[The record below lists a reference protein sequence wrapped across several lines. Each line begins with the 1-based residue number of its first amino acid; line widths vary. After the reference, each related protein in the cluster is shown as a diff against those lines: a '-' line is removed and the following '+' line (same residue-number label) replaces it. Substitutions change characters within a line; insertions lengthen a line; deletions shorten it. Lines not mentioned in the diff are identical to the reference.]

1 MLATCVT
8 QIYRGRFSC
17 PLRLDE
23 PGLNSQFLNFL
34 NVHAPGILTKLQPL
48 DQLLLHFVLLD
59 TKHCHLMA
67 IKRNVITTKKRMFRH
82 TKILLYTTTPNALYP

>member
-59 TKHCHLMA
+59 TKHCHLTA
-67 IKRNVITTKKRMFRH
+67 IKRNVITTGRTLSYFTENM
-82 TKILLYTTTPNALYP
+82 